1 MSNKLTP
8 QQIADDALS
17 CCNTTQDASGFI
29 EYYYQSTPE
38 SIRGE
43 AQILLGHSKM
53 AEQENERDAARR
65 DSYLLH
71 TVGGMTLAHVDES
84 LMVLVGWWLKKLQN
98 AVGALQSFPAAS

>member
-1 MSNKLTP
+1 MSKTP

-29 EYYYQSTPE
+29 EYYYQGTPE
-38 SIRGE
+38 SIREE

-65 DSYLLH
+65 DYEPSWEDCYPDPW
-71 TVGGMTLAHVDES
+71 ADDY
-84 LMVLVGWWLKKLQN
+84 
-98 AVGALQSFPAAS
+98 AAIINGEL